1 MPKTTKQYL
10 ELKEERK
17 NQIING
23 ALKLFCERGFD
34 AVNVDEICKYVKI
47 SHGLFYHYF
56 TSKLDLQRA
65 IINNGQERNKKTR
78 EFLDN
83 STLTGLE
90 YIKKSTSLILE
101 NLKSDEMACYYY
113 YYMIIEN
120 PPRKDD
126 KDKRRPKV
134 FKRLIQEIENGQ
146 KNKDIVPGDPH
157 EILFANF
164 TMLIGIALLNMK
176 HKKTV
181 QPMVPDLEIVMNLF
195 YRKKDE

>member
-1 MPKTTKQYL
+1 MPKTTKQCL

-23 ALKLFCERGFD
+23 ALKLFCERGFY
-34 AVNVDEICKYVKI
+34 AVNVDTICRYVKI

-65 IINNGQERNKKTR
+65 IIDNGYSRNKKTR
-78 EFLDN
+78 DFLEN
-83 STLTGLE
+83 STLTGIE
-90 YIKKSTSLILE
+90 YIRKATSLILD
-101 NLKSDEMACYYY
+101 NLKSDKMACYYY

-120 PPRKDD
+120 SPKKDD
-126 KDKRRPKV
+126 QNHRKPKV
-134 FKRLIQEIENGQ
+134 FKRLIEEVKNGQ
-146 KNKDIVPGDPH
+146 QTKEIVLGDPC

-176 HKKTV
+176 DKRSV
-181 QPMVPDLEIVMNLF
+181 QPFVPNLDIVMNLF
-195 YRKKDE
+195 YRKKN